1 MNATPMY
8 AIEPLQ
14 SASARLLQRLLA
26 ECDVELNGSRPFDIQ
41 VTDTR
46 ALNRMLRQGS
56 LGLGESYMDG
66 QWECER
72 IDQLVERLLRH
83 ALNRRFANT
92 GAARWQAIASLLMNR
107 QSRARARIVGE
118 RHYDIGNE
126 LYENMLDSHMNYSCA
141 YWETADSLEQAQR
154 DKMELICRKLELEP
168 GMTVLD
174 VGCGWGGMA
183 RYAAENYGVQVLG
196 ITISREQ
203 CAWAEAQLDG
213 LPIEIRYQDYRDVR
227 GKFDRVLSIGMLEHV
242 GYKNY
247 PVFFQKC
254 REVLSADGLFLL
266 HTIGGNTSVH
276 STDPW
281 LQRYIFPN
289 SMLPSIAQIGRAV
302 EPHFVMEDWHSFGS
316 YYDQTLMAWHRRV
329 NAAWEALGDRYDK
342 RFQRMWN
349 FYLLTC
355 AGAFRARNVQLWQ
368 IVLSNGRRSGGYQRP
383 VLTETGNDVDSG
395 AGDF

>member
-8 AIEPLQ
+8 DIEPLQ

-26 ECDVELNGSRPFDIQ
+26 DCDVELNGSRPSDIQ
-41 VTDTR
+41 VRDVR

-66 QWECER
+66 QWECGR

-83 ALNRRFANT
+83 ALNQRFANT
-92 GAARWQAIASLLMNR
+92 GAARWLSFVSQLRNL
-107 QSRARARIVGE
+107 QSRARASLVGE

-126 LYENMLDSHMNYSCA
+126 LYEHMLDSHMNYSCA

-174 VGCGWGGMA
+174 IGCGWGGMA
-183 RYAAENYGVQVLG
+183 RYAAEHYGVKVLG
-196 ITISREQ
+196 ITISGEQ
-203 CAWAEAQLDG
+203 HAWAEAHFVG
-213 LPIEIRYQDYRDVR
+213 LPIEIRCQDYRDVR
-227 GKFDRVLSIGMLEHV
+227 GEFDRVLSIGMFEHV

-247 PVFFQKC
+247 RRFFQKC
-254 REVLSADGLFLL
+254 RETLRPDGLMLL
-266 HTIGGNTSVH
+266 HTIGGNSSVH

-281 LQRYIFPN
+281 LDRYIFPN
-289 SMLPSIAQIGRAV
+289 SMLPSVAQIGRV
-302 EPHFVMEDWHSFGS
+302 IEPHFVMEDWHNFGP
-316 YYDQTLMAWHRRV
+316 YYDRTLMAWHRRI
-329 NAAWEALGDRYDK
+329 NDAWEALGDRYDE
-342 RFQRMWN
+342 RFRRMWN
-349 FYLLTC
+349 FYLLVC
-355 AGAFRARNVQLWQ
+355 AGTFRARNAQLWQ

-383 VLTETGNDVDSG
+383 VLTGAGNYVDSE